1 MSVEAVSR
9 SVSFFNTGRLISLY
23 RSWVTTTRSK
33 HCSGAAGIDES
44 EETAVR
50 TFSVAVNAALFWA
63 RHAGKGRIP
72 ELRGLIIAIR

>member
-1 MSVEAVSR
+1 
-9 SVSFFNTGRLISLY
+9 
-23 RSWVTTTRSK
+23 
-33 HCSGAAGIDES
+33 
-44 EETAVR
+44 VR